1 MGKGCVG
8 AGGVGDRPAGCHS
21 RSRRLHRVE
30 RRGAP
35 GNERNGKIGEE
46 RERERLRVKR
56 IRERERKLERE
67 EDEKSV
73 DGLSPAPLSREREKE
88 REWTGEGY
96 TREFCRAAWRTVR
109 CAIVFVI
116 IKNAIRN
123 CKLENGRARTTGRR
137 CLWAVH

>member
-1 MGKGCVG
+1 M
-8 AGGVGDRPAGCHS
+8 GDRPAGCHS

-73 DGLSPAPLSREREKE
+73 DGLSPAPLSRERE
-88 REWTGEGY
+88 RESGRGRDI
-96 TREFCRAAWRTVR
+96 RESFAELRGAPFGVPLCS
-109 CAIVFVI
+109 
-116 IKNAIRN
+116 
-123 CKLENGRARTTGRR
+123 L
-137 CLWAVH
+137 